1 MTPPRYRPNT
11 HRANERKFGFSFPE
25 NKCGSCYKCAME
37 FLIMERLGVVPT
49 NQPYIDK
56 CKDLLA
62 EKYVGPMNQSER

>member
-1 MTPPRYRPNT
+1 
-11 HRANERKFGFSFPE
+11 
-25 NKCGSCYKCAME
+25 
-37 FLIMERLGVVPT
+37 MERLGVVPT